1 MLYAQRGGALEIE
14 GQIMIKKNILL
25 SVILI
30 IFTSCATT
38 KQVVTNILEFSMAFF
53 YPKLRTLVYTIWFF
67 YKILYTMRNRWG
79 IPMSELVFKKLSGQI
94 DMLSYA
100 EKIKLLDKIVRT
112 LHTPVKTHKREFSDF
127 NAAFGLWKDRP
138 LSVEEIRTKAWGR
151 S

>member
-1 MLYAQRGGALEIE
+1 
-14 GQIMIKKNILL
+14 
-25 SVILI
+25 
-30 IFTSCATT
+30 
-38 KQVVTNILEFSMAFF
+38 
-53 YPKLRTLVYTIWFF
+53 
-67 YKILYTMRNRWG
+67 MRNRWG

-138 LSVEEIRTKAWGR
+138 LSIEEIRRKAWER

>member
-1 MLYAQRGGALEIE
+1 
-14 GQIMIKKNILL
+14 
-25 SVILI
+25 
-30 IFTSCATT
+30 
-38 KQVVTNILEFSMAFF
+38 
-53 YPKLRTLVYTIWFF
+53 
-67 YKILYTMRNRWG
+67 MRNRWG

-127 NAAFGLWKDRP
+127 NAAFGLWKDRS
-138 LSVEEIRTKAWGR
+138 LSVEEIRTKAWER

>member
-1 MLYAQRGGALEIE
+1 
-14 GQIMIKKNILL
+14 
-25 SVILI
+25 
-30 IFTSCATT
+30 
-38 KQVVTNILEFSMAFF
+38 
-53 YPKLRTLVYTIWFF
+53 
-67 YKILYTMRNRWG
+67 MRNRWG

-138 LSVEEIRTKAWGR
+138 LSIEEIRRKAWGR

>member
-1 MLYAQRGGALEIE
+1 
-14 GQIMIKKNILL
+14 
-25 SVILI
+25 
-30 IFTSCATT
+30 
-38 KQVVTNILEFSMAFF
+38 
-53 YPKLRTLVYTIWFF
+53 
-67 YKILYTMRNRWG
+67 MRNRWG

-100 EKIKLLDKIVRT
+100 EKIKLLDKIIRT